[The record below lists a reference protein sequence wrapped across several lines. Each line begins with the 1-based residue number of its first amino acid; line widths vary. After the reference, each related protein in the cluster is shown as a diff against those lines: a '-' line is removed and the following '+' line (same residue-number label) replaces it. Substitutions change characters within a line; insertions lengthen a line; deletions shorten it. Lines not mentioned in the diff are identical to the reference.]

1 MSDPVALVYLETDD
15 EVTSV
20 VRRIRATD
28 AERIVLVAPGRSR
41 ATSGVVSM
49 RLLAR
54 AAQEAGRELSL
65 VGDSLT
71 RSLAVEAGLLAWAS
85 VEDARNA
92 APIPVDTPVVR
103 APIRVVRGEPDDET
117 ATGIRPVTGP
127 SSDADV
133 TVAVPTPR
141 LPAAGAPRGR
151 SRSSRAARAA
161 PPAALLIALGV
172 LLTGL
177 GVAAAFVLPSA
188 TVTLT
193 PSTVPIG
200 PIDYELRMDNPDRV
214 DGSVDATATVTATGT
229 YPIQAPATGVVVFR
243 NFNTVDV
250 AVAAGALVAAGDQ
263 AFETTADV
271 VVSAGTLTAE
281 GTISAG
287 EEAADVRAV
296 AIGPDANVDPNAI
309 DTILSQ
315 GVAARLRGFPN
326 NAQRLVLNPEAT
338 SGGIDDVGREF
349 TQADVDDARSSLV
362 AELEGAVAERL
373 GSTGDAVVAEGEA
386 ASEPAIDGLDGLVG
400 TRDAATAELR
410 GTLAYDRVTAD
421 RADVIERAMGEL
433 EADASAV
440 PGGHELI
447 PSSIDVEIGVARAD
461 GDALVVE
468 VQATADATSVVD
480 RDAVVEMIRGLPL
493 DEARAELDA
502 IGGATLELWPGW
514 VDRVPDLDWRISVVL
529 NGERTPSSAPA
540 SP

>member
-54 AAQEAGRELSL
+54 AAGESGRELSL

-92 APIPVDTPVVR
+92 APIPVDVPAVR
-103 APIRVVRGEPDDET
+103 APIRVVRGEPGDENE
-117 ATGIRPVTGP
+117 TGIRPVTTP
-127 SSDADV
+127 PSDADA
-133 TVAVPTPR
+133 TMAVPTPR
-141 LPAAGAPRGR
+141 APASAAPRDR
-151 SRSSRAARAA
+151 SRPLRVGRAAA
-161 PPAALLIALGV
+161 PALLIALGV
-172 LLTGL
+172 LLLGV
-177 GVAAAFVLPSA
+177 GVAAAFVLPAA

-193 PSTVPIG
+193 PSTVPLG
-200 PIDYELRMDNPDRV
+200 PIHYELRIENSDRV
-214 DGSVDATATVTATGT
+214 DGSVDGTATVTASGT
-229 YPIQAPATGVVVFR
+229 YPIQGPATGVVVFR

-271 VVSAGTLTAE
+271 VVPAGALTAE
-281 GTISAG
+281 GTIRAG
-287 EEAADVRAV
+287 EEAADVQAS

-315 GVAARLRGFPN
+315 AVTARLRGFPN
-326 NAQRLVLNPEAT
+326 NAQRLVLNPEPT
-338 SGGIDDVGREF
+338 TGGIDDVGPEF
-349 TQADVDDARSSLV
+349 TQADVDEARGALV
-362 AELEGAVAERL
+362 AELEAAVADRL
-373 GSTGDAVVAEGEA
+373 GSTGDAVVAGGA
-386 ASEPAIDGLDGLVG
+386 APPEPVVDGLEGVVG
-400 TRDAATAELR
+400 TRDSATAELR

-421 RADVIERAMGEL
+421 RSDVIERAASEL
-433 EADASAV
+433 KADPSAV

-447 PSSIDVEIGVARAD
+447 ASSIDVTIGEARAD
-461 GDALVVE
+461 GDVLVVG
-468 VQATADATSVVD
+468 VQVTAAATSAVD
-480 RDAVVEMIRGLPL
+480 RDAVVEMIRGRPL
-493 DEARAELDA
+493 DEARAALDA

-514 VDRVPDLDWRISVVL
+514 ADRVPDLDWRIDVLL
-529 NGERTPSSAPA
+529 NGEQTAPSASATP
-540 SP
+540 